1 MWGAQGDA
9 MRTLSRRLEK
19 LESVLRMPDAPRWT
33 ARLIVR
39 PMGRPLDLEQSRCT
53 RTLSADGCLAELV
66 DLNGDDPMP
75 SEEELN
81 RFVARFPIVRHP
93 DGAGARGAQIS
104 PEGLR

>member
-1 MWGAQGDA
+1 

-19 LESVLRMPDAPRWT
+19 LESVLGMPDAPRWT

-53 RTLSADGCLAELV
+53 RTLSSDGCLAELV

-75 SEEELN
+75 SEEELD
-81 RFVARFPIVRHP
+81 RFVERFPIARWP
-93 DGAGARGAQIS
+93 DAAEKASAKHR
-104 PEGLR
+104 